1 MYKNEK
7 ILFKVQKKKKKLKT
21 KIQEFQIQVT
31 AEQCAICK
39 ICKCAIFYQN
49 VQYATLSKGLLS
61 NLGVRTPLRKVPKLG
76 HILFTSAC

>member
-1 MYKNEK
+1 MYKNGK
-7 ILFKVQKKKKKLKT
+7 ILFKVQKKKKLKT

-31 AEQCAICK
+31 VEQWY
-39 ICKCAIFYQN
+39 YQN

-76 HILFTSAC
+76 HILFSSAC

>member
-1 MYKNEK
+1 MEK
-7 ILFKVQKKKKKLKT
+7 YYLKCKKKKKLKT

-31 AEQCAICK
+31 VEQW
-39 ICKCAIFYQN
+39 YHQN

-76 HILFTSAC
+76 HILFSSAC

>member
-1 MYKNEK
+1 MEK
-7 ILFKVQKKKKKLKT
+7 YYLKCKKKKKLKT

-31 AEQCAICK
+31 VEQWY
-39 ICKCAIFYQN
+39 YQN

-76 HILFTSAC
+76 HILFSSAC

>member
-7 ILFKVQKKKKKLKT
+7 ILFKVQKAKQKKLKT
-21 KIQEFQIQVT
+21 KIQEFQIHVT
-31 AEQCAICK
+31 VEQWY
-39 ICKCAIFYQN
+39 YQN

-76 HILFTSAC
+76 HILFSSAC

>member
-7 ILFKVQKKKKKLKT
+7 ILFKVQKKKT
-21 KIQEFQIQVT
+21 KNKNPRVSNT
-31 AEQCAICK
+31 SNGKQCAICK

-49 VQYATLSKGLLS
+49 VQYATLSKGLFS

>member
-1 MYKNEK
+1 MEK
-7 ILFKVQKKKKKLKT
+7 YYLKCKKKKKLKT

-31 AEQCAICK
+31 VEQWY
-39 ICKCAIFYQN
+39 YQN